1 MMTEVVTTGI
11 PKLDTALMSGVPR
24 GYTLLVKGVAGSGK
38 ELFAKQFAS
47 AGAEI
52 GENVLYFPTEETDE
66 DLLGTL
72 KRFRWS
78 YDMKIIN
85 IGTQYYEKVLMKDL
99 QANIYKREGF
109 TAKQISS
116 FRGVATE
123 RERINFLS
131 ESVYSISR
139 VRAPFRVVIDSLD
152 FFLNHYEPNE
162 VIAALQTI
170 KAHTQYRKSLS
181 LFTLSADSFDR
192 KIESIIE
199 GLADIIFDLEI
210 AKMASTFENHLVI
223 RKVRNYPEK
232 TAILIYA
239 ITEHGITPEM
249 VSRIA

>member
-1 MMTEVVTTGI
+1 MDVVTTGI
-11 PKLDTALMSGVPR
+11 PKLDVALMEGVPR
-24 GYTLLVKGVAGSGK
+24 GYTILVKGVAGSGK

-47 AGAEI
+47 AGSDI
-52 GENVLYFPTEETDE
+52 GENVVYLPTEESDE
-66 DLLGTL
+66 DLLNTL
-72 KRFRWS
+72 KRFKWN

-109 TAKQISS
+109 TAQQISS
-116 FRGVATE
+116 FRGVTTE

-131 ESVYSISR
+131 ETVYATSR
-139 VRAPFRVVIDSLD
+139 MRPPFRIVVDSLD
-152 FFLNHYEPNE
+152 FFLNHYDSNE
-162 VIAALQTI
+162 VIAAVQTI
-170 KAHTQYRKSLS
+170 KAHTKYQKGL
-181 LFTLSADSFDR
+181 TLITISANSFDR

-210 AKMASTFENHLVI
+210 AKMASNFENHLII

-232 TAILIYA
+232 AAILIYA